1 MQLSKLKDLRRARKI
16 SIKDL
21 AKAVGLSRNTVSQIE
36 RGKVNPS
43 YESVLAIVK
52 HLGSDLVL
60 SF

>member
-1 MQLSKLKDLRRARKI
+1 MQLTKLKDLRRARKV

-52 HLGSDLVL
+52 YLGSELVL